1 MNNQSFSKIWILI
14 TLIIF
19 IAGGILA
26 WQYFGV
32 LKEEVKIPEAKAPEE
47 VTKYPR
53 SVEFFATCAK
63 SYSEYPEGITE
74 EEFREKLLT
83 PEEKE
88 KLTEEEKKRMYE
100 EFLEEEKIYEEF
112 FKISDNDIE
121 TIFGQTIGLKI
132 NDVDVEL
139 KPEDFEKSLS
149 KGTIGE
155 KEVLFLG
162 GLYGWGDIT
171 PLCRNNLMDENLR
184 PQKYNDACKANPI
197 CCALPE
203 PEDINSAK
211 NLVEKFFE
219 CMESPIKVDFEKME
233 KLKYGYFVG
242 GGWGHVE
249 AVYIPY
255 YLTDTGCLLN
265 CYTPYMHIVGIKK
278 PLIEEKMREL
288 EFERLPEEIKTK
300 VKEFENKIESLYEKA
315 ISEKNAEI
323 CGEIKREVEKVEV
336 VSKEKDRGK
345 WEVEAMIRKSAY
357 RYENE
362 YYEPCIK
369 IIAVKLNDES
379 LCDKMPSPKFCQ
391 KDLFLQYTDL
401 CSEISVDFVA
411 KAEYCKEMGWGITEE
426 KKRLCVKAIEGI
438 RAKEDCIKKVALET
452 GNIELCKKILDKD
465 CQNEL
470 AIKLNKPEECV
481 GSSCIEELAIRNND
495 AELCKK
501 ITNESGRGSCMKK
514 IAFNTD
520 NVDLC
525 GKISDRYERG
535 NCYLFFG
542 KKFGQKGDIKLCERF
557 FHEEVAYRACRK
569 EVAVQTGNVELCGED
584 KNCIKQFAIR
594 TKNPEICKL
603 LPPDFWQDKC
613 YDELGIKL
621 PYLGVPYALIDKELQ
636 KQFNLPVDYGALI
649 PEIPEGYEGTVI
661 IPGSPADK
669 AGIKERD
676 IILEVNGERITKEND
691 LRDVI
696 RKYKIGDEIVL
707 KILRQGKEI
716 EIKVVLDEKS

>member
-1 MNNQSFSKIWILI
+1 
-14 TLIIF
+14 
-19 IAGGILA
+19 
-26 WQYFGV
+26 
-32 LKEEVKIPEAKAPEE
+32 
-47 VTKYPR
+47 
-53 SVEFFATCAK
+53 
-63 SYSEYPEGITE
+63 
-74 EEFREKLLT
+74 
-83 PEEKE
+83 
-88 KLTEEEKKRMYE
+88 
-100 EFLEEEKIYEEF
+100 
-112 FKISDNDIE
+112 
-121 TIFGQTIGLKI
+121 
-132 NDVDVEL
+132 
-139 KPEDFEKSLS
+139 
-149 KGTIGE
+149 
-155 KEVLFLG
+155 
-162 GLYGWGDIT
+162 
-171 PLCRNNLMDENLR
+171 
-184 PQKYNDACKANPI
+184 
-197 CCALPE
+197 
-203 PEDINSAK
+203 
-211 NLVEKFFE
+211 
-219 CMESPIKVDFEKME
+219 
-233 KLKYGYFVG
+233 
-242 GGWGHVE
+242 
-249 AVYIPY
+249 
-255 YLTDTGCLLN
+255 
-265 CYTPYMHIVGIKK
+265 
-278 PLIEEKMREL
+278 
-288 EFERLPEEIKTK
+288 
-300 VKEFENKIESLYEKA
+300 
-315 ISEKNAEI
+315 
-323 CGEIKREVEKVEV
+323 
-336 VSKEKDRGK
+336 
-345 WEVEAMIRKSAY
+345 
-357 RYENE
+357 
-362 YYEPCIK
+362 
-369 IIAVKLNDES
+369 
-379 LCDKMPSPKFCQ
+379 
-391 KDLFLQYTDL
+391 
-401 CSEISVDFVA
+401 
-411 KAEYCKEMGWGITEE
+411 
-426 KKRLCVKAIEGI
+426 
-438 RAKEDCIKKVALET
+438 
-452 GNIELCKKILDKD
+452 
-465 CQNEL
+465 
-470 AIKLNKPEECV
+470 LNKPEECV